1 MNESQVSQKTKVNLD
16 WDLKRLLTD
25 KCGFGVFKQNSN
37 TYILHKTDFKLL
49 AAIWNLTQ
57 IKSNNRNTGN
67 DDDDINNFEH
77 IIDKLSRWFR
87 LYRYLLGVV
96 IVD

>member
-1 MNESQVSQKTKVNLD
+1 MKVKYPKKPKSTWIEIWKDYWRINV
-16 WDLKRLLTD
+16 DLVCLSKIAILTYY
-25 KCGFGVFKQNSN
+25 
-37 TYILHKTDFKLL
+37 THKTDFKLL

-67 DDDDINNFEH
+67 DDDDINNFEN

-87 LYRYLLGVV
+87 LYRYLLVVVV
-96 IVD
+96 ID

>member
-1 MNESQVSQKTKVNLD
+1 MRRERKSSIPKNQSQLGLRFEKIID
-16 WDLKRLLTD
+16 G

-67 DDDDINNFEH
+67 DDDDMNNFEH

-87 LYRYLLGVV
+87 LYRYLLVV
-96 IVD
+96 VD